1 MSIFTFV
8 VEFGDGPL
16 PTVGRDTEILGG
28 KLCAVRFDDAL
39 AELERATEQRDELLV
54 ALRVLLAHATYG
66 DPSALELADK
76 AIANAAG
83 GNA

>member
-28 KLCAVRFDDAL
+28 KLCAVRRDDAL
-39 AELERATEQRDELLV
+39 DELADVSCQRDELLL
-54 ALRVLLAHATYG
+54 ALRRVLARAPG
-66 DPSALELADK
+66 GVELADA
-76 AIANAAG
+76 AIAHAMEAQP
-83 GNA
+83 